1 VCPYIHVFED
11 ETEYETWAAA
21 TEAATTSVP
30 VETGVALAGGLAE
43 QLFGPAS

>member
-11 ETEYETWAAA
+11 ETEYETWA
-21 TEAATTSVP
+21 AATTSVP

>member
-1 VCPYIHVFED
+1 MCPYIHVFED